1 MKDDIL
7 GAMGPQGPQI
17 DPMTYPQIICD
28 KCGHN
33 TFRREVIMYNI
44 PGVALGAG
52 TGDIPYPIPVY
63 VCAKCGTI
71 IKAVREEIEKAEE
84 KVQAN
89 KEATKGTTLIL

>member
-7 GAMGPQGPQI
+7 GAMGPQGPQF
-17 DPMTYPQIICD
+17 DPTQYPQITCD

-33 TFRREVIMYNI
+33 TFRREVIMYNV
-44 PGVALGAG
+44 PGVAIGAG
-52 TGDIPYPIPVY
+52 SGDFPWPLPVY

-71 IKAVREEIEKAEE
+71 IKAVREEIEESAKKASE
-84 KVQAN
+84 N

>member
-17 DPMTYPQIICD
+17 DPMSYPQIICD

-44 PGVALGAG
+44 PGVALGEG
-52 TGDIPYPIPVY
+52 NGDYPWPLPVY

-71 IKAVREEIEKAEE
+71 IKSVRDEIEKI
-84 KVQAN
+84 N
-89 KEATKGTTLIL
+89 KKQKTENKSNLIL

>member
-7 GAMGPQGPQI
+7 GALGPQGPQI
-17 DPMTYPQIICD
+17 DPMKYPQITCD

-44 PGVALGAG
+44 PGVAIGAG

-71 IKAVREEIEKAEE
+71 IKAVREEIEAAAKKADE
-84 KVQAN
+84 N
-89 KEATKGTTLIL
+89 KEAVKGTSLIL

>member
-1 MKDDIL
+1 MAKDDLL
-7 GAMGPQGPQI
+7 GGRGPQI
-17 DPMTYPQIICD
+17 DPMAYPQIKCD

-33 TFRREVIMYNI
+33 TFRQETIMYNI

-63 VCAKCGTI
+63 TCSKCGTI

-89 KEATKGTTLIL
+89 KETTKGTTLIL

>member
-7 GAMGPQGPQI
+7 DAMGHQGPQI
-17 DPMTYPQIICD
+17 DPMTYPQITCD

-71 IKAVREEIEKAEE
+71 IKAVREEIEAAAKKAAE
-84 KVQAN
+84 N
-89 KEATKGTTLIL
+89 KEAAKGTTLIL

>member
-1 MKDDIL
+1 MKDDLIA
-7 GAMGPQGPQI
+7 GRGPQI
-17 DPMTYPQIICD
+17 DPMLYPQIKCD

-33 TFRREVIMYNI
+33 TFRQETIMYNI

-63 VCAKCGTI
+63 VCSKCGTI

>member
-17 DPMTYPQIICD
+17 DPMIYPQITCD

-44 PGVALGAG
+44 PGVAIGAG

-63 VCAKCGTI
+63 VCAKCGAI
-71 IKAVREEIEKAEE
+71 IKAVREEIEAAAKKAAE
-84 KVQAN
+84 N
-89 KEATKGTTLIL
+89 KEAAKGTSLIL

>member
-1 MKDDIL
+1 MGKDDLL
-7 GAMGPQGPQI
+7 GGRGPQI
-17 DPMTYPQIICD
+17 DPMAYPQIKCD

-33 TFRREVIMYNI
+33 TLRQETIMYNI

>member
-17 DPMTYPQIICD
+17 DPMKYPQITCD

-44 PGVALGAG
+44 PGVAIGAG

-71 IKAVREEIEKAEE
+71 IKAVREEIEAAAKKAAE
-84 KVQAN
+84 N
-89 KEATKGTTLIL
+89 KEAAKGTSLIL

>member
-1 MKDDIL
+1 MKDDLL
-7 GAMGPQGPQI
+7 GAMGAQGPQI
-17 DPMTYPQIICD
+17 DPTRYPQITCD

-33 TFRREVIMYNI
+33 TFRREVIMYNV
-44 PGVALGAG
+44 PGVVIGAG
-52 TGDIPYPIPVY
+52 SGDFPWPLPVY

>member
-17 DPMTYPQIICD
+17 DPMTYPQITCD

-71 IKAVREEIEKAEE
+71 IKAVREEIETAAKKAAE
-84 KVQAN
+84 N
-89 KEATKGTTLIL
+89 KEAVKGTSLIL

>member
-1 MKDDIL
+1 MGKDDLL
-7 GAMGPQGPQI
+7 GGRGPQI
-17 DPMTYPQIICD
+17 DPMAYPQIKCD

-33 TFRREVIMYNI
+33 TFRQETIMYNI

>member
-17 DPMTYPQIICD
+17 DPTKYPQITCD

-33 TFRREVIMYNI
+33 TFRREVIMYNV
-44 PGVALGAG
+44 PGVAIGAG
-52 TGDIPYPIPVY
+52 SGDFPWPLPVY

-71 IKAVREEIEKAEE
+71 IKAVREEIEASAKKAAE
-84 KVQAN
+84 N
-89 KEATKGTTLIL
+89 KEAVKGTTLIL

>member
-7 GAMGPQGPQI
+7 GAMGPQGPQF
-17 DPMTYPQIICD
+17 DPTQYPQITCD

-71 IKAVREEIEKAEE
+71 IKAVREEIEAAEKKATE
-84 KVQAN
+84 K
-89 KEATKGTTLIL
+89 KEAVKGTSLIL

>member
-17 DPMTYPQIICD
+17 DPTRYPQITCD

-33 TFRREVIMYNI
+33 TFRREVIMYNV
-44 PGVALGAG
+44 PGVVMGAG
-52 TGDIPYPIPVY
+52 SGDFPWPLPVY

-71 IKAVREEIEKAEE
+71 IKAVREEIEEAAKKVAE
-84 KVQAN
+84 N
-89 KEATKGTTLIL
+89 KEATKGTSLIL

>member
-1 MKDDIL
+1 MGKDDLL
-7 GAMGPQGPQI
+7 GGRGPQI
-17 DPMTYPQIICD
+17 DPMAYPQIKCD
-28 KCGHN
+28 KCCHN
-33 TFRREVIMYNI
+33 TFRQETIMYNI

-63 VCAKCGTI
+63 VCSKCGTI